1 MKRESRRRI
10 KDGQFVKK
18 AKSGKILPP
27 AGGSRLTSWVM
38 WGDTSAAKK
47 EEISV
52 LLETALIV
60 FLLLFRTNH
69 RLIVSTF
76 PKEISVLI

>member
-1 MKRESRRRI
+1 MDNLSKRQ
-10 KDGQFVKK
+10 KVV
-18 AKSGKILPP
+18 KILPP

-38 WGDTSAAKK
+38 WGDTSAAKRGN
-47 EEISV
+47 IS
-52 LLETALIV
+52 LIRNSLNC

>member
-1 MKRESRRRI
+1 MKRKNQKR
-10 KDGQFVKK
+10 KNDGQFVKK

-38 WGDTSAAKK
+38 WGDTSAARK

-52 LLETALIV
+52 LLETVLIV
-60 FLLLFRTNH
+60 FFAA
-69 RLIVSTF
+69 F
-76 PKEISVLI
+76 